1 MGPAGCRTSAVMSA
15 GGRPASRRQSR
26 KPEHCHNSD
35 TGLWQGP
42 GMRHAP
48 PQFSRRRVAAA
59 ALGAALLGLL
69 TATEPAYSRVWVG
82 FGFPLF
88 WTPPVYYPPPIY
100 YYPPPVYA
108 PPPPAY
114 YSPPP
119 PAAYGPAS
127 PPGGVQ
133 SCYAGAY
140 VCPMDNP
147 VASGAACY
155 CLGNQGT
162 HVWGHAN

>member
-1 MGPAGCRTSAVMSA
+1 
-15 GGRPASRRQSR
+15 
-26 KPEHCHNSD
+26 
-35 TGLWQGP
+35 
-42 GMRHAP
+42 MRHVL
-48 PQFSRRRVAAA
+48 PQFPHRWVAAA
-59 ALGAALLGLL
+59 ALGAAWFGLL
-69 TATEPAYSRVWVG
+69 AVPAPAYSRVWVG

-100 YYPPPVYA
+100 YYPPPAYY
-108 PPPPAY
+108 PPPPATY
-114 YSPPP
+114 AP
-119 PAAYGPAS
+119 PA
-127 PPGGVQ
+127 PPVAGGQ

-147 VASGAACY
+147 VPSGAACY

>member
-1 MGPAGCRTSAVMSA
+1 MKLVAQLLRCRLA
-15 GGRPASRRQSR
+15 AS
-26 KPEHCHNSD
+26 
-35 TGLWQGP
+35 
-42 GMRHAP
+42 
-48 PQFSRRRVAAA
+48 A
-59 ALGAALLGLL
+59 ALAAVLLLGIFGM
-69 TATEPAYSRVWVG
+69 ATPAYSRVWVG

-88 WTPPVYYPPPIY
+88 IAPPLYYPPPAY

-108 PPPPAY
+108 PPPGYALPPAY
-114 YSPPP
+114 YPPP
-119 PAAYGPAS
+119 PASYSSAPTPSSGS
-127 PPGGVQ
+127 GQ

-155 CLGNQGT
+155 CLGNQGV